1 MTPCCHRAELSG
13 TVGPKWF
20 RGWRYQTF
28 SLNTYVYQRPN
39 IQITQKNANIY
50 CVVLCTLSPCNNTP
64 AKRSSFSHDML
75 DYIIKGKIEWISK
88 ISGQICVSH
97 CLRCVCYASCVR
109 ARLISMG
116 RKYILYAWHFPLLVC
131 PDRLDHQQK
140 QQQAEPCNKNDADSP
155 EIWRP
160 LGSCTVCSV
169 VTHDVL

>member
-64 AKRSSFSHDML
+64 AKRSSFSRDML
-75 DYIIKGKIEWISK
+75 DYIIKGKLESISK
-88 ISGQICVSH
+88 IS
-97 CLRCVCYASCVR
+97 
-109 ARLISMG
+109 
-116 RKYILYAWHFPLLVC
+116 WHFPLLVC

-140 QQQAEPCNKNDADSP
+140 QQQEAEPCNKNDADFP

-169 VTHDVL
+169 VTHYVLLILSPLQWSRCRHPHIAYSTSLSH